1 MKECKYCKGEVISKS
16 NNAKFCSI
24 ECRDKNK
31 FEENQR
37 ELLKGVEG
45 YDYVIDR
52 WNGFVTP
59 RIFGKWFSAMHPGR
73 TTQQYRQQFPDAKLQ
88 CDKISEKN
96 GQFMKDDKHREA
108 QRERMLGKGN
118 PNHSSKTTK
127 EQRQAKSPFSK
138 KFVKYKSEEDR
149 QKFIESV
156 DYGSIKK
163 SSDLEWWIEKCNGD
177 IEMAKALHRERQST
191 FTLEKC
197 IERHGEKR
205 GTKIFNER
213 QEKWSSKIEEMY
225 QDGQFT
231 RFCKSNWSKSEVNF
245 INDLVKSIKL
255 KDDEYYSTV
264 NGNQFFRHFKELG
277 RTFAYDFVY
286 GRKVIEFN
294 GDYWHMNPD
303 KYDEND
309 FNKSIQETAGKK
321 WESDTLKNS
330 MIESHGYKVLTVWES
345 EYTQNPEETIQKC
358 IQFLNE

>member
-52 WNGFVTP
+52 WNGFATP

-88 CDKISEKN
+88 CDKINEKN

-163 SSDLEWWIEKCNGD
+163 SSDLEWWIKKCNGD

-191 FTLEKC
+191 
-197 IERHGEKR
+197 
-205 GTKIFNER
+205 
-213 QEKWSSKIEEMY
+213 
-225 QDGQFT
+225 
-231 RFCKSNWSKSEVNF
+231 
-245 INDLVKSIKL
+245 L
-255 KDDEYYSTV
+255 K
-264 NGNQFFRHFKELG
+264 
-277 RTFAYDFVY
+277 
-286 GRKVIEFN
+286 
-294 GDYWHMNPD
+294 
-303 KYDEND
+303 
-309 FNKSIQETAGKK
+309 
-321 WESDTLKNS
+321 
-330 MIESHGYKVLTVWES
+330 
-345 EYTQNPEETIQKC
+345 
-358 IQFLNE
+358 